1 MLCGATSKLLQHL
14 QGQEVSESTLGR
26 CCFGG
31 SLSLMTV
38 TAAEDVGFRPLC
50 ESAPTVL
57 SGSALVVQNDC

>member
-14 QGQEVSESTLGR
+14 QGQEGPGQ

-31 SLSLMTV
+31 FLSLSLMKV

-57 SGSALVVQNDC
+57 PGSALVVQNDC